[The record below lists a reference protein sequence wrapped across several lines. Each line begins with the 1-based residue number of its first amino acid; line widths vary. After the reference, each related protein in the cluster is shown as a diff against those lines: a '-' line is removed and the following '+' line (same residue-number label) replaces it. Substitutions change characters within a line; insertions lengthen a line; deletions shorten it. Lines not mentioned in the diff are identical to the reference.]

1 MKRFIIIT
9 IILLAATAY
18 VTVVYFKNLNP
29 PGSRTSQ
36 VMNAIP
42 DDASLIFEFN
52 NDKGFYDIFKNNKL
66 FAAFIGAEKLGQLDT
81 LRQSLLQ
88 NQVLSKYFAGQ
99 DVFVSMH
106 PSKAEGTS
114 LLLTMSPANG
124 FEPEVFNELL
134 KQKDSGLLITPMRAA
149 GKSGYNIY
157 ISKLKKRFYLIN
169 KGNNIFS
176 GSFSEDLADQSAS
189 HKNTPGGQRFVLLS
203 EQQSNNSL
211 ANFYV
216 NFSRLDPLFE
226 QLFKNK
232 NTDIFKNFRMLP
244 ALAALS
250 LNYRTDAIM
259 FNGSTSVL
267 KNGLQSYLSIFAG
280 QQPVS
285 NHLKEMFPST
295 TAYCTNFSVSN
306 LQKFTANLTE
316 QQNKNGLSGE
326 RDKLFSKI
334 KAETAIKIKTD
345 FDKLLGNEFAIVTTR
360 YFEKFGIIS
369 VNDGSK
375 LKVLL
380 TAMSIMSDENTG
392 QLSYEKLPSF
402 LLGDVF
408 NIFKRPYF
416 MIIDNYLIF
425 ANSNAELASY
435 YDIYINRKFLSK
447 NEQFNQFDQ
456 LLAGQ
461 SNVSFFFHFKN
472 ALPVLERDMFPGVY
486 DDVKSLK
493 PGWGDFYGAS
503 VQLSAVDNNFYTNF
517 CLKLSSDTTA
527 NKSK

>member
-1 MKRFIIIT
+1 MKKHIIIT
-9 IILLAATAY
+9 LILLAATAY

-29 PGSRTSQ
+29 PGSRTSL
-36 VMNAIP
+36 VLSAIP
-42 DDASLIFEFN
+42 DDAPLIFEFN
-52 NDKGFYDIFKNNKL
+52 NDKSFYDIFKDNKL

-81 LRQSLLQ
+81 LRQALLQ
-88 NQVLSKYFAGQ
+88 NRVLGKYFNGQ
-99 DVFVSMH
+99 DVFISLH
-106 PSKAEGTS
+106 PSKTEGIS

-124 FEPEVFNELL
+124 FEPEVFDDLL
-134 KQKDSGLLITPMRAA
+134 KQKNSGLVVTPMRAA

-157 ISKLKKRFYLIN
+157 ISALKKRFYLIN
-169 KGNNIFS
+169 KGNNVFS
-176 GSFSEDLADQSAS
+176 GSFSEELANQSAS
-189 HKNTPGGQRFVLLS
+189 HKNTPGGERFVLLS
-203 EQQSNNSL
+203 DQQNNNSL

-216 NFSRLDPLFE
+216 NYNQLNPLFE
-226 QLFKNK
+226 ELFKNK
-232 NTDIFKNFRMLP
+232 NTDIFKNFRMFP

-259 FNGSTSVL
+259 FNGSTSVK
-267 KNGLQSYLSIFAG
+267 KNERQSYLSIFTG
-280 QQPVS
+280 QQPVP

-295 TAYCTNFSVSN
+295 TAYCTSFSVSN
-306 LQKFTANLTE
+306 PQKFAADLIK
-316 QQNKNGLSGE
+316 QQNNNNLDGE
-326 RDKLFSKI
+326 RDDLFSKI
-334 KAETAIKIKTD
+334 KAETGVKIKND
-345 FDKLLGNEFAIVTTR
+345 FDGLLGNEFAIVTTR
-360 YFEKFGIIS
+360 YFEKFGIVS
-369 VNDGSK
+369 VKDGSR

-402 LLGDVF
+402 LLGDAF
-408 NIFKRPYF
+408 NNFKRPYF

-425 ANSNAELASY
+425 ANSSNELASY

-447 NEQFNQFDQ
+447 NEQFNQFDE
-456 LLAGQ
+456 LLAAQ

-472 ALPVLERDMFPGVY
+472 ALPVLERDMAPGIY

-517 CLKLSSDTTA
+517 CLKLNSDTTA
-527 NKSK
+527 NKQK

>member
-1 MKRFIIIT
+1 MKKHIIIT
-9 IILLAATAY
+9 LILLAATAY

-36 VMNAIP
+36 VINAIP

-52 NDKGFYDIFKNNKL
+52 NDKGFYDIFKDNKL
-66 FAAFIGAEKLGQLDT
+66 FAAFIGAQKLGQLDT
-81 LRQSLLQ
+81 LRQTLFQ
-88 NQVLSKYFAGQ
+88 NQALSKYFTGQ
-99 DVFVSMH
+99 DIFISLH
-106 PSKAEGTS
+106 PSKVEAIS
-114 LLLTMSPANG
+114 LLLTISPANG
-124 FEPEVFNELL
+124 FEPGVFDDLL
-134 KQKDSGLLITPMRAA
+134 KQKNSDLLVTPMRAA

-157 ISKLKKRFYLIN
+157 ISALKKRFYLVN

-176 GSFSEDLADQSAS
+176 GSFSEELANQSAS
-189 HKNTPGGQRFVLLS
+189 HKNAPGHEHFVLLS
-203 EQQSNNSL
+203 DQQSNNSL
-211 ANFYV
+211 ANLYI
-216 NFSRLDPLFE
+216 NYNRLNSLFE

-267 KNGLQSYLSIFAG
+267 KNGLQSYFSIFTG
-280 QQPVS
+280 QRPVV

-306 LQKFTANLTE
+306 PQKFAASLTE
-316 QQNKNGLSGE
+316 QQNKNGLAGE
-326 RDKLFSKI
+326 RDQLFNKI
-334 KAETAIKIKTD
+334 KAETSVKIKND
-345 FDKLLGNEFAIVTTR
+345 FDNLLGNEFAVVTTR
-360 YFEKFGIIS
+360 YFEKFGIVS

-375 LKVLL
+375 LKLLL
-380 TAMSIMSDENTG
+380 TAMSIMTDENTG

-402 LLGDVF
+402 LLGDAF

-425 ANSNAELASY
+425 ANSNTELSSY

-447 NEQFNQFDQ
+447 NQQFNQFDE

-461 SNVSFFFHFKN
+461 SNISFFFHFKN
-472 ALPVLERDMFPGVY
+472 ALPVLERDMFPDVY
-486 DDVKSLK
+486 DDVKSLN

-517 CLKLSSDTTA
+517 CLKLNSDTVV

>member
-1 MKRFIIIT
+1 
-9 IILLAATAY
+9 
-18 VTVVYFKNLNP
+18 
-29 PGSRTSQ
+29 
-36 VMNAIP
+36 
-42 DDASLIFEFN
+42 
-52 NDKGFYDIFKNNKL
+52 
-66 FAAFIGAEKLGQLDT
+66 
-81 LRQSLLQ
+81 
-88 NQVLSKYFAGQ
+88 
-99 DVFVSMH
+99 
-106 PSKAEGTS
+106 
-114 LLLTMSPANG
+114 
-124 FEPEVFNELL
+124 
-134 KQKDSGLLITPMRAA
+134 
-149 GKSGYNIY
+149 
-157 ISKLKKRFYLIN
+157 
-169 KGNNIFS
+169 
-176 GSFSEDLADQSAS
+176 
-189 HKNTPGGQRFVLLS
+189 
-203 EQQSNNSL
+203 
-211 ANFYV
+211 
-216 NFSRLDPLFE
+216 
-226 QLFKNK
+226 
-232 NTDIFKNFRMLP
+232 MLP

-285 NHLKEMFPST
+285 NHLKEIFPST
-295 TAYCTNFSVSN
+295 TAYCTNFSISN
-306 LQKFTANLTE
+306 PQKFAASLTE
-316 QQNKNGLSGE
+316 QQNKNGLAVD
-326 RDKLFSKI
+326 RDQLFNKV

-408 NIFKRPYF
+408 NVFKRPYF

-425 ANSNAELASY
+425 ANSNTELASY